1 MIVAFRDTNI
11 DTDGISEGVRVI
23 LHRNENILEDM
34 EEVASVIRS
43 FRTAL
48 CNEVPEEVA
57 DLMITTVGKLAY
69 ADDAEGASEALEEFD
84 SFLENEIKKNG
95 IDIDA
100 VRDGM
105 E

>member
-1 MIVAFRDTNI
+1 MIVAFRDT
-11 DTDGISEGVRVI
+11 DGISVGVRV
-23 LHRNENILEDM
+23 LLQRNDSILEDM

-43 FRTAL
+43 FRNAL

-69 ADDAEGASEALEEFD
+69 ADDAEDAAEALEEFD
-84 SFLENEIKKNG
+84 AFLENEIKERG